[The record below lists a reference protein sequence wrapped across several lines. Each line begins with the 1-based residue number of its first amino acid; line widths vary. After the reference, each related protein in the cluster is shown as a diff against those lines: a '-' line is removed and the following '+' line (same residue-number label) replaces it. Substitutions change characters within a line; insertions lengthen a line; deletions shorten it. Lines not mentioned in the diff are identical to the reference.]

1 MYICIYVTSII
12 CTYVSMYLCT
22 MYGCYVRCMCCL
34 RERMYVCTHACMHV
48 CMYVCMYYLQERLGQ
63 DRCRRTRAFQ
73 RGVRAPQLT
82 QRGKR
87 EQSLT
92 HQPPQPDTLI
102 QLTLEHYPCTFHDA
116 SPVFPLPPILDELP
130 SWTTVYFHSVMS
142 RLSKVLVWDTFDS
155 SRTHRHGPFRGGLG
169 RGADHRRV
177 ATGALRAGWSC
188 RLFCANCA
196 PS

>member
-1 MYICIYVTSII
+1 MYICIYVTSIYVLMYPCI
-12 CTYVSMYLCT
+12 C
-22 MYGCYVRCMCCL
+22 VRCMDVMYDVCVASGSVCMYA
-34 RERMYVCTHACMHV
+34 RMHACMHV

-73 RGVRAPQLT
+73 QGVRAPQLT

-130 SWTTVYFHSVMS
+130 
-142 RLSKVLVWDTFDS
+142 
-155 SRTHRHGPFRGGLG
+155 
-169 RGADHRRV
+169 
-177 ATGALRAGWSC
+177 
-188 RLFCANCA
+188 
-196 PS
+196 